1 MDRTT
6 YHFLQNMRLER
17 DKKSMLEKY
26 ASAKSAQSLKPDFDK
41 QAVWSG
47 YQQSYIRNII
57 KGADKA
63 LTLLATLTF
72 DPGLLFW
79 VRGLANY
86 LDGKIKESDAEI
98 ARLKR
103 IEQGKPAHW

>member
-1 MDRTT
+1 MGKDGQAMQESSNSESETDYLTEIEAR
-6 YHFLQNMRLER
+6 RLSR
-17 DKKSMLEKY
+17 
-26 ASAKSAQSLKPDFDK
+26 

-47 YQQSYIRNII
+47 YQQPYIRNII

-86 LDGKIKESDAEI
+86 LDGKIKEADEDA

-103 IEQGKPAHW
+103 IEQGKAAFW